1 MTDFEK
7 NELDIFTEMGSI
19 GSGNAATAL
28 SQMINKKVSIK
39 PLKTQIVPI
48 EQVADEIGG
57 AETMVM
63 AVYLRVMGDLTGD
76 AVYLH
81 PTTQAMRI
89 INMINGRDIEE
100 RLEPQDD
107 DVSAYKEMSNIF
119 TGSYLNAISSMLD
132 IMMVPSVP
140 HYANDMLG
148 SLIDFILSEVGK
160 TIDSI
165 LLIKTEMEINDQAIG
180 GGYLMIFNPD
190 SLQKMREMIRE
201 RYGF

>member
-1 MTDFEK
+1 MADFEK
-7 NELDIFTEMGSI
+7 HEIDMFTEMGSI

-28 SQMINKKVSIK
+28 SQMINKRVIIN
-39 PLKTQIVPI
+39 PIKTQIVPL
-48 EQVADEIGG
+48 ENVPDEIGG

-81 PTTQAMRI
+81 PTTEAMRI
-89 INMINGRDIEE
+89 INMINGRDVDE
-100 RLEPQDD
+100 RLEPQEDD
-107 DVSAYKEMSNIF
+107 IAAYKEMSNIF

-160 TIDSI
+160 TIDHI
-165 LLIKTEMEINDQAIG
+165 LLIKTEMKIAERGMG

-190 SLQKMREMIRE
+190 SLQKMRELIRE